1 MKSTHTSPHAA
12 DCTHIPALPAPT
24 FQSAR
29 AGMASSSVQQET
41 RMKKIS
47 PEYFEYFDDRMM
59 EL

>member
-1 MKSTHTSPHAA
+1 
-12 DCTHIPALPAPT
+12 
-24 FQSAR
+24 
-29 AGMASSSVQQET
+29 MASSSVQQET